1 MNPSRFPYLVKCP
14 ECGRAIRAE
23 SAALMGADYWQHL
36 AKEHGMARSIAVRH
50 TERE

>member
-1 MNPSRFPYLVKCP
+1 MNPSRFPCLVRCA

-36 AKEHGMARSIAVRH
+36 TKEHGISRSIAVQHVRAD
-50 TERE
+50 